1 MGRSKIK
8 NVYLLLPL
16 LLSLI
21 ACGNSNFDKLEG
33 NGFSYQISAGKTDIV
48 RLRFTTDEGAPK
60 IQLFDTK
67 GRLKEE
73 ATIAPSWP
81 FGMTTVKNDTIQM
94 TYVVGDRDLNIFLR
108 WLKKEKGKY
117 HPTHIGNYSIHYNY
131 EIRNEYNI
139 NQDSVQVDSLY
150 IDKNTQMMSLFLKQ
164 ELIAKKPMYLFTV
177 ESSEIALYDPSS
189 SSYIPYTFVDNK
201 NISEEYLKEVLALYN

>member
-8 NVYLLLPL
+8 NICLLLPL

-21 ACGNSNFDKLEG
+21 ACGHPDFDKFEG
-33 NGFSYQISAGKTDIV
+33 TGFSYQINAGKTDIV
-48 RLRFTTDEGAPK
+48 RARYTTDEGAPS

-73 ATIAPSWP
+73 ATIAPYM
-81 FGMTTVKNDTIQM
+81 GLGLTAMKNDTIQM
-94 TYVVGDRDLNIFLR
+94 TYTIGQSDLNMFLP
-108 WLKKEKGKY
+108 WFKKNKY
-117 HPTHIGNYSIHYNY
+117 NPTHIGNYLIRYNY

-139 NQDSVQVDSLY
+139 DQDSVQLDSLY

-164 ELIAKKPMYLFTV
+164 KLIAKKPMYLFRV
-177 ESSEIALYDPSS
+177 ESSEISLYDPVSK
-189 SSYIPYTFVDNK
+189 SYTPYIFAGNK
-201 NISEEYLKEVLALYN
+201 NIGEEYIKKVLALYN